1 MDALRH
7 ALLLVHLAGMA
18 VLLGG
23 FLLQAMSKDLR
34 MTAPIVVGAP
44 AQLISGALLVLVDH
58 HIDHHL
64 DTAKISTKLAI
75 ALVVT
80 GLVHGTMRRVPS
92 PPPIFYG
99 AFGLAAANVVIAYAW
114 S

>member
-1 MDALRH
+1 VDALRH
-7 ALLLVHLAGMA
+7 VLLLIHLSGMA

-23 FLLQAMSKDLR
+23 FVLQTMSKDLR

-58 HIDHHL
+58 HVDHHL
-64 DTAKISTKLAI
+64 DAAKITTKLVI

-80 GLVHGTMRRVPS
+80 GMVHGTMRRVPA
-92 PPPIFYG
+92 PTPIFYG
-99 AFGLAAANVVIAYAW
+99 AFALAAANVVIAYGW
-114 S
+114 G

>member
-1 MDALRH
+1 VDALRQV
-7 ALLLVHLAGMA
+7 LLLVHLAGMA

-23 FLLQAMSKDLR
+23 FLLQAMSNDLR
-34 MTAPIVVGAP
+34 ITAPIFVGAP
-44 AQLISGALLVLVDH
+44 AQVVTGALLVLVDH
-58 HIDHHL
+58 HVDHHL
-64 DTAKISTKLAI
+64 DTAKISTKLVI

-80 GLVHGTMRRVPS
+80 GVVHATRRRVPS
-92 PPPIFYG
+92 PPAIFYG

>member
-1 MDALRH
+1 VDGLRH
-7 ALLLVHLAGMA
+7 VLLLIHLSGMA

-23 FLLQAMSKDLR
+23 FVLQTMSKDLR

-58 HIDHHL
+58 HLDHHL
-64 DTAKISTKLAI
+64 DAAKISTKLAI

-80 GLVHGTMRRVPS
+80 GMVHGTMRRVPA

-99 AFGLAAANVVIAYAW
+99 AFALAAANVVIAYGW